1 MRFFFF
7 FGTFGEALSQTAQ
20 AFIPGQLAR
29 ERNMKAAQA
38 TAVLDGEGDSAS
50 TDLEVRRQAA
60 GLSPARTMMRQVVDV
75 LGFRKEKMRYTFL
88 IEFHA

>member
-29 ERNMKAAQA
+29 ERNMKAA
-38 TAVLDGEGDSAS
+38 AVMGGDGDSAS
-50 TDLEVRRQAA
+50 IDVEGSREAP
-60 GLSPARTMMRQVVDV
+60 GLSPAQTIMRQAVHVF
-75 LGFRKEKMRYTFL
+75 GFRKEKMRYPL
-88 IEFHA
+88 ID